1 MEDWEQHFAEKSRRR
16 FDKERL
22 DRRRQRRNAY
32 IAAALIGSG
41 ILAAI
46 AGLAIFR

>member
-1 MEDWEQHFAEKSRRR
+1 MEDWEEHFAEKSRRR

-32 IAAALIGSG
+32 IAAALVGTA
-41 ILAAI
+41 ILASI
-46 AGLAIFR
+46 AGLVIFR